1 MGADQL
7 APFADV
13 EEVLRKLLRANLASD
28 VAVVSATGPSITMPL
43 VLAKRIGG
51 DCDRITDFAA
61 MLVDCLCTTR
71 PESNVLAAQVQA
83 VILNSI
89 NTAITLDNGSVALID
104 GAVVTVAD
112 HPEMYENP
120 DVRQVSATFELRLR
134 RPRLPA

>member
-1 MGADQL
+1 MGSDQL

-13 EEVLRKLLRANLASD
+13 EEVLRKLLRANLD
-28 VAVVSATGPSITMPL
+28 GGVMVVSATGPEIIMPM
-43 VLAKRIGG
+43 VMVKRIGG
-51 DCDRITDFAA
+51 DCDRITDFAT
-61 MLVDCLCTTR
+61 MLVDTLCSTR

-83 VILNSI
+83 AILNSV
-89 NTAITLDNGSVALID
+89 NTAVTLANGSVALID
-104 GAVVTVAD
+104 GAVVMVAD